1 MTQIEHLIES
11 KVNVLHWLATDE
23 EASTLSAEFPQQQG
37 SYLIGKYFVAFET
50 MFI

>member
-1 MTQIEHLIES
+1 LIES
-11 KVNVLHWLATDE
+11 KVNVLHLAGGGWG
-23 EASTLSAEFPQQQG
+23 SIHCVRGFPQQQG